1 MRSNGAGSVFAY
13 KENQMFRR
21 LGITFLFFSLF
32 AASSAYAVRK
42 DCMAGCKNAKI
53 SEKICKELC
62 AP

>member
-1 MRSNGAGSVFAY
+1 MFAY

-53 SEKICKELC
+53 SDKICKELC